1 MGRRWRYYRT
11 GNDREIVRDEL
22 KALGVSARAAVVAA
36 MKRHQRGELMPYE
49 EEHLGG
55 ELHAIRVFLDGNT
68 YRLLYAYEGSHD
80 QVLLALHCIQK
91 KDRKIGSCP
100 NGLRRSLEN
109 AYVTGAPEVEDD
121 QVCDQYG

>member
-1 MGRRWRYYRT
+1 VGRRWRWYRT

-68 YRLLYAYEGSHD
+68 YRLLYAYEGNHD
-80 QVLLALHCIQK
+80 QVLLALRCIQK
-91 KDRKIGSCP
+91 KDRKLPKRSQALARKR
-100 NGLRRSLEN
+100 LRDWR
-109 AYVTGAPEVEDD
+109 TRG
-121 QVCDQYG
+121 GR